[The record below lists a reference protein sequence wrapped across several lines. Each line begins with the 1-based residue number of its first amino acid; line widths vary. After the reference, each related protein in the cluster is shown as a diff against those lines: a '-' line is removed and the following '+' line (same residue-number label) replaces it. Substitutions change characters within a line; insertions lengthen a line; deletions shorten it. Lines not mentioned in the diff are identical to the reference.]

1 LIRYSDIEAMRRV
14 YSSYVKGQIES
25 QPESIIVLLPYYDT
39 TDKVREVLESKDIN
53 VKELE
58 RQGYLVIIDIV
69 KVVSSQSFDVPDI
82 ERLRALILK
91 LENQYPDKTIFVIA
105 DMSVFHNLNKA
116 KELIEYERTLHK
128 NLKVEKWKELCL
140 YHERDFNLM
149 FTDKEATE
157 LLEYHKDKVIQF

>member
-1 LIRYSDIEAMRRV
+1 MICYSDIEAMRRV

-69 KVVSSQSFDVPDI
+69 NVVRSQSFDVPDI

-91 LENQYPDKTIFVIA
+91 LENQYPDKTVFVIA

-140 YHERDFNLM
+140 YHERDFTLM
-149 FTDKEATE
+149 FNDEEAKE